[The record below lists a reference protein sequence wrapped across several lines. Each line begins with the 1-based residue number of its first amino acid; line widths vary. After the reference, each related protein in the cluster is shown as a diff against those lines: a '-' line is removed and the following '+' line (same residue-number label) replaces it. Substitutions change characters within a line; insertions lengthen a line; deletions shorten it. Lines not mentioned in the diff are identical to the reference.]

1 MQPRAPR
8 HPVDPSPTNDTARR
22 ALAAVVLGVT
32 CALMPVRASL
42 AQTWATL
49 DVGFSE
55 IRYDGFLASTGAAI
69 TPGFDWSGRHAA
81 IAARGTYLRFE
92 SGNRSLQ
99 GSFVGSLIS
108 ARWHGWRAE
117 AAADGGA
124 SSYADFA
131 RFWHA
136 IGEVRVL
143 RASDHRGLWF
153 SASAGRTSFDKD
165 LPSRPLATG
174 SVAAWTRHRSLV
186 LLLSASRAFVGDTQY
201 SDIGVTA
208 RGQRGSWEL
217 ESAVGARFLSRGAGR
232 GVYGEA
238 AVILPVDQHFAV
250 VFSGGRYP
258 TDPIRGSIAGR
269 FISAAIRLRLRS
281 ATPEVPTL
289 RLQPDAPHDSLSSS
303 TLTVNRESSC
313 NVRLTVRA
321 PKARLVEIAGDF
333 TEWQPIL
340 LARTS
345 NETWGIVTAIARGVH
360 QMNLRI
366 DGGAW
371 IAPRGT
377 TRING
382 DYGDEVGTFVVP

>member
-1 MQPRAPR
+1 MPPRAPR
-8 HPVDPSPTNDTARR
+8 HPVDPSPTNDSARR
-22 ALAAVVLGVT
+22 ALAAAVLGVT
-32 CALMPVRASL
+32 CALMPVRASF

-69 TPGFDWSGRHAA
+69 TPGFDWSGRHAT

-108 ARWHGWRAE
+108 AQWRGWRAE

-131 RFWHA
+131 GFWHA
-136 IGEVRVL
+136 IGEVRLL
-143 RASDHRGLWF
+143 RASEHRGLWF
-153 SASAGRTSFDKD
+153 SASAGRTSFDQH

-208 RGQRGSWEL
+208 RGQRGRWEL
-217 ESAVGARFLSRGAGR
+217 ESTVGARFLSRGAGR

-238 AVILPVDQHFAV
+238 AVILPVDRHFAV
-250 VFSGGRYP
+250 VLSGGRYP

-281 ATPEVPTL
+281 ATPDVPAL
-289 RLQPDAPHDSLSSS
+289 RLPTAVADDSLSSS
-303 TLTVNRESSC
+303 TLSVRPEAQGY
-313 NVRLTVRA
+313 VRLIIHVA
-321 PKARLVEIAGDF
+321 EARLVEIAGDF
-333 TEWQPIL
+333 TEWQPIS

-345 NETWGIVTAIARGVH
+345 NETWGIVIAIARGVH

-371 IAPRGT
+371 IAPSGT

>member
-1 MQPRAPR
+1 MQRPAPR

-22 ALAAVVLGVT
+22 ALAAAVLGVT
-32 CALMPVRASL
+32 CALIPVRASF
-42 AQTWATL
+42 AQTGATL
-49 DVGFSE
+49 DVGVSE
-55 IRYDGFLASTGAAI
+55 VRYDGFLASSAAAI

-108 ARWHGWRAE
+108 GRWRGWRAE

-136 IGEVRVL
+136 IGEVRLL
-143 RASDHRGLWF
+143 RASDHGGIWL

-186 LLLSASRAFVGDTQY
+186 LMLSASRAFVGDTQY

-208 RGQRGSWEL
+208 HGQRGRWEL
-217 ESAVGARFLSRGAGR
+217 ESAVGARLFSRGAGR

-238 AVILPVDQHFAV
+238 AVVLPVDQHFAV

-258 TDPIRGSIAGR
+258 TDPVRGSIAGR
-269 FISAAIRLRLRS
+269 FVSAAIRLRLRS
-281 ATPEVPTL
+281 GTPAVPAL
-289 RLQPDAPHDSLSSS
+289 RSSS
-303 TLTVNRESSC
+303 MFELHRESPGY
-313 NVRLTVRA
+313 VRLIVRA
-321 PKARLVEIAGDF
+321 PAARLVEVAGDF
-333 TEWQPIL
+333 TEWRPMSL
-340 LARTS
+340 TRMT
-345 NETWGIVTAIARGVH
+345 NETWGIVVPIAPGVH
-360 QMNLRI
+360 QINLRI

-371 IAPRGT
+371 TVPAGT
-377 TRING
+377 TRIAG
-382 DYGDEVGTFVVP
+382 DYGDEVGSFVVP

>member
-1 MQPRAPR
+1 
-8 HPVDPSPTNDTARR
+8 
-22 ALAAVVLGVT
+22 
-32 CALMPVRASL
+32 MPVRTSG

-55 IRYDGFLASTGAAI
+55 VRYDGFLASSAAAI
-69 TPGFDWSGRHAA
+69 TPGFAWSGRHAA

-108 ARWHGWRAE
+108 ARWRGWRAE

-124 SSYADFA
+124 SSYAEFA

-143 RASDHRGLWF
+143 RASDRRGLWF

-208 RGQRGSWEL
+208 HGQRGTWEL
-217 ESAVGARFLSRGAGR
+217 ESAVGERLFSRGAGR
-232 GVYGEA
+232 GVYGEVA
-238 AVILPVDQHFAV
+238 AILPVDQHFSV
-250 VFSGGRYP
+250 VLSGGRYP

-269 FISAAIRLRLRS
+269 FVSAAIRLRLRS
-281 ATPEVPTL
+281 TTPDVPAL
-289 RLQPDAPHDSLSSS
+289 RLRSDVDPPS
-303 TLTVNRESSC
+303 TLTVHPESPGY
-313 NVRLTVRA
+313 VRLIIHA
-321 PKARLVEIAGDF
+321 PEARLVEVAGDF
-333 TEWQPIL
+333 SEWQPVS
-340 LARTS
+340 LARMS
-345 NETWGIVTAIARGVH
+345 NESWGIVVAIARGVH
-360 QMNLRI
+360 QINLRI

-371 IAPRGT
+371 IVPTGT
-377 TRING
+377 TRITG
-382 DYGDEVGTFVVP
+382 DYGDDVGTFVVP